1 MDTKGEGEDGM
12 DWEIGIDTVYTMDV
26 VQLLSCVQLFVTP
39 WTVAH
44 QVSLLLLFPWLEER
58 TRLAI

>member
-44 QVSLLLLFPWLEER
+44 QVSLLLLFP
-58 TRLAI
+58 